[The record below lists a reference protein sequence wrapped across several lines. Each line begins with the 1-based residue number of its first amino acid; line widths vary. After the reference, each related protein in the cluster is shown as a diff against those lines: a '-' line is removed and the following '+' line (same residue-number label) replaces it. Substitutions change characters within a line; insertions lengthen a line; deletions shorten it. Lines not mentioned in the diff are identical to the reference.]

1 MTRDRQSKGAMGS
14 RHVHIAVRLL
24 GCAAMFL
31 ATGMSHAQSS
41 KPADYPAR
49 PVRLVVPFAPGGTN
63 DILGRIVAEK
73 LAERLGQPFVADN
86 RAGANS
92 VVGSEIVARANPDGH
107 TVLIVAAGFAVN
119 PSLVRKLPYDTV
131 RDFAPIGLVAG
142 GPYLMVIHPSVPART
157 VNEFIAWAKSRPGQ
171 VNYASV
177 GTGSPPH
184 LAAELL
190 KITAGINMEHIPY
203 KGGSAVLPDLI
214 AGRVS
219 MFFGSI
225 ATLRPHVQTEKLRA
239 VAVTTT
245 QRASAM
251 PEVPTF
257 IESGLAG
264 YEVNGWYG
272 LLAPGKTP
280 RAIVGRL
287 NAELRQVLADPET
300 RRRFAANGM
309 DPAPGSAEEFAAL
322 IRSEIA
328 KWAKVVRA
336 AGIKPE

>member
-1 MTRDRQSKGAMGS
+1 MRRPGVNIVLRAL
-14 RHVHIAVRLL
+14 AVV
-24 GCAAMFL
+24 AAFL
-31 ATGMSHAQSS
+31 AAGASLAQAAT
-41 KPADYPAR
+41 PAAGYPTR

-63 DILGRIVAEK
+63 DVLGRIVGEK
-73 LAERLGQPFVADN
+73 LSERLGQPFVIDN

-92 VVGSEIVARANPDGH
+92 VVGSEIVARASPDGH
-107 TVLIVAAGFAVN
+107 TLLIVSAGFAVN
-119 PSLVRKLPYDTV
+119 PSLSRTLPYDTE
-131 RDFAPIGLVAG
+131 RDFAPIGLVGG
-142 GPYLMVIHPSVPART
+142 GPYLMVVHPSVPAKT
-157 VNEFIAWAKSRPGQ
+157 VNEFIAWVKSRPGQ

-190 KITAGINMEHIPY
+190 RITAGIDMQHIPY
-203 KGGSAVLPDLI
+203 KGGGAVLPDLL

-225 ATLRPHVQTEKLRA
+225 STLRPHVQTGKIRA
-239 VAVTTT
+239 IAVTTVK
-245 QRASAM
+245 RSPAM
-251 PEVPTF
+251 PEMPTF

-264 YEVNGWYG
+264 FEVNGWYG

-280 RAIVGRL
+280 RAIVNRL
-287 NAELRQVLADPET
+287 NTELRQVLADPET
-300 RRRFAANGM
+300 RGRFQTHGM
-309 DPAPGSAEEFAAL
+309 DPAPGTAEEFAVL

>member
-1 MTRDRQSKGAMGS
+1 MSVRVPIVVAGLLAAGAALAQTAALTTTQPYPTK
-14 RHVHIAVRLL
+14 AVR
-24 GCAAMFL
+24 
-31 ATGMSHAQSS
+31 
-41 KPADYPAR
+41 
-49 PVRLVVPFAPGGTN
+49 VIVPFAPGGTN
-63 DILGRIVAEK
+63 DVLGRIVAEK
-73 LAERLGQPFVADN
+73 LGERLAQSFVVDN

-92 VVGSEIVARANPDGH
+92 VVGSEIVARANPDGY
-107 TVLIVAAGFAVN
+107 TLLIVSAGFAVN
-119 PSLVRKLPYDTV
+119 PSISRALPYDTE
-131 RDFAPIGLVAG
+131 RDFAPIGLVGG
-142 GPYLMVIHPSVPART
+142 GPYLMVVHPSVPAKT
-157 VNEFIAWAKSRPGQ
+157 VREFVAWVKLRPGQ

-177 GTGSPPH
+177 GAGSPPH

-190 KITAGINMEHIPY
+190 RITAGIDMQHIPY
-203 KGGSAVLPDLI
+203 KGGAAVLPDLM

-225 ATLRPHVQTEKLRA
+225 STLQPHVQAAKLRA
-239 VAVTTT
+239 IAVTTA

-251 PEVPTF
+251 PELPTF

-280 RAIVGRL
+280 RAIVNRL
-287 NAELRQVLADPET
+287 NGELRQVLADPET
-300 RRRFAANGM
+300 QARITASGM
-309 DPAPGSAEEFAAL
+309 DAAPGTAEEFAAL
-322 IRSEIA
+322 IRSEIV

>member
-1 MTRDRQSKGAMGS
+1 MRKTGNRRFRILNPQLS
-14 RHVHIAVRLL
+14 VRILIVTL
-24 GCAAMFL
+24 CLL
-31 ATGMSHAQSS
+31 ATGAVLAQNNAPS
-41 KPADYPAR
+41 YPAK
-49 PVRLVVPFAPGGTN
+49 PIRLIVPFAPGGTN
-63 DILGRIVAEK
+63 DVLGRIVADK
-73 LAERLGQPFVADN
+73 LAERLGQPLVIDN

-92 VVGSEIVARANPDGH
+92 VLGSEIAARASADGY
-107 TVLIVAAGFAVN
+107 TLLIVSAGLAVN
-119 PSLVRKLPYDTV
+119 PSIVASLPYDTE
-131 RDFAPIGLVAG
+131 RDLTPIALIGG
-142 GPYLMVIHPSVPART
+142 GPYLMVVHPAVPAKT
-157 VNEFIAWAKSRPGQ
+157 VKEFIVWVKSKPGQ

-190 KITAGINMEHIPY
+190 RITAGIDMQHIPY

-225 ATLRPHVQTEKLRA
+225 STLQPHVQAGRLRA
-239 VAVTTT
+239 IAVTTV

-251 PEVPTF
+251 PELPTF

-272 LLAPGKTP
+272 LLGPGKMP
-280 RAIVGRL
+280 RAIVKRL
-287 NAELRQVLADPET
+287 NIELRQALADADT
-300 RRRFAANGM
+300 KRRFTAIGM
-309 DPAPGSAEEFAAL
+309 DPAPGSPEEFAAL
-322 IRSEIA
+322 IHSEIA

>member
-1 MTRDRQSKGAMGS
+1 MNARASVPVIMLALAMAMADTGGA
-14 RHVHIAVRLL
+14 R
-24 GCAAMFL
+24 AA
-31 ATGMSHAQSS
+31 AH
-41 KPADYPAR
+41 YPDR

-63 DILGRIVAEK
+63 DVIGRIVGEK
-73 LAERLGQPFVADN
+73 FAARLGQPFVVDN

-92 VVGSEIVARANPDGH
+92 VVGSEIVAGAAPDGQ
-107 TVLIVAAGFAVN
+107 TLLIVAAGFAIN
-119 PSLVRKLPYDTV
+119 PSLRRQLPYDTL
-131 RDFAPIGLVAG
+131 RDFAPIGLIGG
-142 GPYLMVIHPSVPART
+142 GPYLMVVHPSLPAKT
-157 VNEFIAWAKSRPGQ
+157 VNEFIAWAKSRQEQ

-177 GTGSPPH
+177 GVGSPPH

-190 KITAGINMEHIPY
+190 KSTAGIELQHIPY

-219 MFFGSI
+219 LFFGSI
-225 ATLRPHVQTEKLRA
+225 STLQPQVKSGKLRA
-239 VAVTTT
+239 IAVTTAR
-245 QRASAM
+245 RATAM
-251 PEVPTF
+251 PELPTF

-280 RAIVGRL
+280 GAIVSRL
-287 NAELRQVLADPET
+287 NGELREALADPDT
-300 RRRFAANGM
+300 RQRFLQRGI
-309 DPAPGSAEEFAAL
+309 DPAPGTAQEFAAL

-328 KWAKVVRA
+328 KWAKVIRA